1 MAALRACPFCRA
13 LYRPDE
19 GRRCREC
26 DVDLVAL
33 EKLPLSD
40 EARAEAELEGEI
52 VLPEHAPLP
61 WDAFGRGRGA
71 LLALSLLG
79 LCSFFMPW
87 VELVRPETAVR
98 SGFDLARG
106 RAGWLWAGA
115 TGYFVLLP
123 LVFTRRTIAAM
134 RGARVIATLLASLT
148 LAQVLM
154 LLLLPPRPRGLV
166 PLELHYTWGLYLSGV
181 ISLVA
186 TAVATRLGGAL
197 PPMAPAQTDDAAPAS
212 RTLH

>member
-1 MAALRACPFCRA
+1 M
-13 LYRPDE
+13 
-19 GRRCREC
+19 
-26 DVDLVAL
+26 DLVPL
-33 EKLPLSD
+33 ESLPLSE

-61 WDAFGRGRGA
+61 WNAFGRGRGA
-71 LLALSLLG
+71 LLVLSLLG
-79 LCSFFMPW
+79 LFSFFMPW
-87 VELVRPETAVR
+87 VELVRPEAELR

-123 LVFTRRTIAAM
+123 LVFTRRTIAAL
-134 RGARVIATLLASLT
+134 RGIRVIATLLASLT
-148 LAQVLM
+148 LAQVAV
-154 LLLLPPRPRGLV
+154 LLLLPPRPRSIV
-166 PLELHYTWGLYLSGV
+166 PVELHYTWGLYLSGA

-186 TAVATRLGGAL
+186 TSIALRLGGSL
-197 PPMAPAQTDDAAPAS
+197 PELAAPVDTDHDNDNDTEPNVPADTPRP